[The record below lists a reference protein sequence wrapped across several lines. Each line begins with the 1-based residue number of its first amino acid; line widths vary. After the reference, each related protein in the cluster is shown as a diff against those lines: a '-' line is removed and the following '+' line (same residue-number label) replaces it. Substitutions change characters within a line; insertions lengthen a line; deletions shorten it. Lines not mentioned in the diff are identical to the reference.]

1 MRKHLFKPLL
11 ALALVLVCG
20 NVWGED
26 RFVKVTSNAD
36 LKAGDVYS
44 IVGSN
49 SGKSVAIQPYVS
61 GNNNCKV
68 VGITLADDSFFAVDG
83 MAYLVLGTTGGNWT
97 LFDGNYY
104 LYAVGGTGSNNYLKG
119 TDNADNL
126 NAQWSISIAEG
137 GVATIKTADTKV
149 ARHTIK
155 YNSSNALF
163 SCYASGQQNIFLY
176 KLDSETLPVKTPVI
190 NASDVTLECTATSG
204 EVAYT
209 ITNPSDGV
217 VLTATE
223 NASWIS
229 NVTVSSSK
237 VTFTT
242 TENTNNEARSAEI
255 TLSYA
260 GASDKIVTVTQKKGV
275 STYNSIE
282 ALVAAGK
289 PTGDMVTVTFNN
301 KITGIQTSGDY
312 RNGIFLDVNNPSG
325 SPVEIYC
332 KDVPSEWVVQG
343 TISGTITCPWKVYG
357 ETWEL
362 CPTSWDG
369 ISYAAPVLDKFTVNY
384 YSLGVKI
391 GTEEVYDGQSV
402 ANAPEVTNV
411 PTGWSFIDWTT
422 NDAYK
427 QSTTAPSFFGG
438 VVTTDINLYAVFGK
452 REGQISLT
460 KMKADDSL
468 SDGDNIVIVAHVD
481 KADESGIKDYALYQ
495 ETIKSSYVNKYPF
508 VEDSEIIAAD
518 EKNWLTVN
526 MKADGFSLGDKKNGY
541 IYSAENN
548 LHCGETEQIWTISTT
563 EDGHFHLQ
571 SDNRYLSY
579 RCDLST
585 NNYWRMGGTS
595 LGKSGQTALDIYKF
609 VAGTFFY
616 ATTFAQSQD
625 VTISNVGFAT
635 AFMGF
640 DATVSGAD
648 AYYVTVSDGM
658 ANLTKVEGVI
668 PANTGV
674 VLEAQNGGAATATFT
689 ESVATADDKAAA
701 EGNMLVGSIVG
712 KTFDAEGYYYYILS
726 KGTGEKADAVGFYW
740 DKNSYNGT
748 QARCGANKA
757 ILAVPTTG
765 GAATSSISIRFDGAT
780 MIENIVEVENNIY
793 YDLQGRKVKNPS
805 NGLYIVN
812 GKKMLV
818 K

>member
-1 MRKHLFKPLL
+1 MKRHLFKSLLTL
-11 ALALVLVCG
+11 ALLFVYG
-20 NVWGED
+20 NSWGD
-26 RFVKVTSNAD
+26 TYTIDFNK
-36 LKAGDVYS
+36 
-44 IVGSN
+44 
-49 SGKSVAIQPYVS
+49 
-61 GNNNCKV
+61 
-68 VGITLADDSFFAVDG
+68 
-83 MAYLVLGTTGGNWT
+83 GTTS
-97 LFDGNYY
+97 
-104 LYAVGGTGSNNYLKG
+104 GT
-119 TDNADNL
+119 
-126 NAQWSISIAEG
+126 SISSSLATNVSTMCQSGAENVQSITGENCYYNAKGCGIRIA
-137 GVATIKTADTKV
+137 
-149 ARHTIK
+149 
-155 YNSSNALF
+155 SSKGNGQLNVVFCDIIQNIAV
-163 SCYASGQQNIFLY
+163 SEIIVYASAVTEESKLVVTTAGATAKNATYNNLSVYTSEKSDSKNYQLTAISINGKLESLSFAAYKSQYVHIHRIDIITSSSDPIIPTISATNMSCGVGENFDVRRMFSSDSNGAITYSVEDVDDDVY
-176 KLDSETLPVKTPVI
+176 KLDGTIFS
-190 NASDVTLECTATSG
+190 S
-204 EVAYT
+204 EVAGTYT
-209 ITNPSDGV
+209 IKASQAADDDKYNAGEATAILT
-217 VLTATE
+217 VL
-223 NASWIS
+223 
-229 NVTVSSSK
+229 
-237 VTFTT
+237 
-242 TENTNNEARSAEI
+242 
-255 TLSYA
+255 
-260 GASDKIVTVTQKKGV
+260 G
-275 STYNSIE
+275 
-282 ALVAAGK
+282 
-289 PTGDMVTVTFNN
+289 
-301 KITGIQTSGDY
+301 
-312 RNGIFLDVNNPSG
+312 
-325 SPVEIYC
+325 
-332 KDVPSEWVVQG
+332 
-343 TISGTITCPWKVYG
+343 
-357 ETWEL
+357 
-362 CPTSWDG
+362 
-369 ISYAAPVLDKFTVNY
+369 KFTVNY

-427 QSTTAPSFFGG
+427 QSATAPSFFDG

-541 IYSAENN
+541 IYSVDNN

-563 EDGHFHLQ
+563 GKDQFKLQ
-571 SDNRYLSY
+571 SDGRYLSY
-579 RCDLST
+579 RYDLS
-585 NNYWRMGGTS
+585 NKYWRMGGT
-595 LGKSGQTALDIYKF
+595 KYDTSGQTTLDIYKF
-609 VAGTFFY
+609 VAGTYTY
-616 ATTFAQSQD
+616 ATIFPQYQN

-635 AFMGF
+635 AYMGF

-648 AYYVTVSDGM
+648 AYYVTVGNGV

-712 KTFDAEGYYYYILS
+712 KTFDAEGYTYYILS

-780 MIENIVEVENNIY
+780 MIESIVETKSDVY
-793 YDLQGRKVKNPS
+793 YDLQGRKVENPS

>member
-1 MRKHLFKPLL
+1 MKRHLFKSLLTL
-11 ALALVLVCG
+11 ALLFVYG
-20 NVWGED
+20 NSWGD
-26 RFVKVTSNAD
+26 TYTIDFNK
-36 LKAGDVYS
+36 
-44 IVGSN
+44 
-49 SGKSVAIQPYVS
+49 
-61 GNNNCKV
+61 
-68 VGITLADDSFFAVDG
+68 
-83 MAYLVLGTTGGNWT
+83 GTTS
-97 LFDGNYY
+97 
-104 LYAVGGTGSNNYLKG
+104 GT
-119 TDNADNL
+119 
-126 NAQWSISIAEG
+126 SISSSLATNVSTMCQSGAENVQSITGENCYYNAKGCGIRIA
-137 GVATIKTADTKV
+137 
-149 ARHTIK
+149 
-155 YNSSNALF
+155 SSKGNGQLNVVFCDIIQNIAV
-163 SCYASGQQNIFLY
+163 SEIIVYASAVTEESKLVVTTAGATAKNATYNNLSVYTSEKSDSKNYQLTAISINGKLESLSFAAYKSQYVHIHRIDIITSSSDPIIPTISATNMSCGVGENFDVRRMFSSDSNGAITYSVEDVDDDVY
-176 KLDSETLPVKTPVI
+176 KLDGTIFS
-190 NASDVTLECTATSG
+190 S
-204 EVAYT
+204 EVAGTYT
-209 ITNPSDGV
+209 IKASQAADDDKYNAGEATAILT
-217 VLTATE
+217 VL
-223 NASWIS
+223 
-229 NVTVSSSK
+229 
-237 VTFTT
+237 
-242 TENTNNEARSAEI
+242 
-255 TLSYA
+255 
-260 GASDKIVTVTQKKGV
+260 G
-275 STYNSIE
+275 
-282 ALVAAGK
+282 
-289 PTGDMVTVTFNN
+289 
-301 KITGIQTSGDY
+301 
-312 RNGIFLDVNNPSG
+312 
-325 SPVEIYC
+325 
-332 KDVPSEWVVQG
+332 
-343 TISGTITCPWKVYG
+343 
-357 ETWEL
+357 
-362 CPTSWDG
+362 
-369 ISYAAPVLDKFTVNY
+369 KFTVNY

-427 QSTTAPSFFGG
+427 QSATAPSFFDG

-541 IYSAENN
+541 LYSSDNY
-548 LHCGETEQIWTISTT
+548 LYCGETEQIWTISTT
-563 EDGHFHLQ
+563 EDGQFHLQ

-579 RCDLST
+579 RYDLST
-585 NNYWRMGGTS
+585 NKYWRMGGAS
-595 LGKSGQTALDIYKF
+595 LGTSGQTTLDIYKF
-609 VAGTFFY
+609 VAGTFAY
-616 ATTFAQSQD
+616 ATTFAQSQN

-648 AYYVTVSDGM
+648 AFYVTVSDGV

-674 VLEAQNGGAATATFT
+674 VLEAQNGGEATATFT
-689 ESVATADDKAAA
+689 ESVATADDKAAT

-712 KTFDAEGYYYYILS
+712 KTFDAEGYTYYILS

-780 MIENIVEVENNIY
+780 MIESIVETKSNVY
-793 YDLQGRKVKNPS
+793 YDLQGRKVENPS

>member
-1 MRKHLFKPLL
+1 ML
-11 ALALVLVCG
+11 
-20 NVWGED
+20 NTNYTIQNGED
-26 RFVKVTSNAD
+26 VVLTILASGNSLYCQSITIEYEENNTPVGPVDPTITTTNMSCGVGENFDVSQMFV
-36 LKAGDVYS
+36 
-44 IVGSN
+44 SN
-49 SGKSVAIQPYVS
+49 SNGVITYSVEGANVEDYELDGSDFLSEVAGTYTIKASQ
-61 GNNNCKV
+61 
-68 VGITLADDSFFAVDG
+68 AAVDG
-83 MAYLVLGTTGGNWT
+83 KFNAGEATATLTVLG
-97 LFDGNYY
+97 
-104 LYAVGGTGSNNYLKG
+104 
-119 TDNADNL
+119 
-126 NAQWSISIAEG
+126 
-137 GVATIKTADTKV
+137 
-149 ARHTIK
+149 K
-155 YNSSNALF
+155 Y
-163 SCYASGQQNIFLY
+163 
-176 KLDSETLPVKTPVI
+176 
-190 NASDVTLECTATSG
+190 
-204 EVAYT
+204 
-209 ITNPSDGV
+209 
-217 VLTATE
+217 
-223 NASWIS
+223 
-229 NVTVSSSK
+229 
-237 VTFTT
+237 
-242 TENTNNEARSAEI
+242 
-255 TLSYA
+255 
-260 GASDKIVTVTQKKGV
+260 
-275 STYNSIE
+275 
-282 ALVAAGK
+282 
-289 PTGDMVTVTFNN
+289 
-301 KITGIQTSGDY
+301 
-312 RNGIFLDVNNPSG
+312 
-325 SPVEIYC
+325 
-332 KDVPSEWVVQG
+332 
-343 TISGTITCPWKVYG
+343 
-357 ETWEL
+357 
-362 CPTSWDG
+362 
-369 ISYAAPVLDKFTVNY
+369 TVNY

-427 QSTTAPSFFGG
+427 QSATAPSFFDG
-438 VVTTDINLYAVFGK
+438 VVTKDINLYAVFGK
-452 REGQISLT
+452 REGQISRT
-460 KMKADDSL
+460 KMKTDDSL

-481 KADESGIKDYALYQ
+481 MADESGIKDYALYQ

-541 IYSAENN
+541 IYSSSNN
-548 LHCGETEQIWTISTT
+548 LYCGETEQIWTISTT

-579 RCDLST
+579 RYDLST
-585 NNYWRMGGTS
+585 NNYWRMGGAS
-595 LGKSGQTALDIYKF
+595 LGTSGQTTLDIYKF
-609 VAGTFFY
+609 VAGTFAY
-616 ATTFAQSQD
+616 ATTFAQSQN

-648 AYYVTVSDGM
+648 TYYVTVSDGM

-674 VLEAQNGGAATATFT
+674 VLEAQNGGEATATFT
-689 ESVATADDKAAA
+689 ESVATADDKAAT

-712 KTFDAEGYYYYILS
+712 KTFDAEGYTYYILS

-757 ILAVPTTG
+757 ILAVPATG

-812 GKKMLV
+812 GKKMFV

>member
-1 MRKHLFKPLL
+1 MKRHLFKSLLTL
-11 ALALVLVCG
+11 ALLFVYG
-20 NVWGED
+20 NSWGD
-26 RFVKVTSNAD
+26 TYTIDFNK
-36 LKAGDVYS
+36 
-44 IVGSN
+44 
-49 SGKSVAIQPYVS
+49 
-61 GNNNCKV
+61 
-68 VGITLADDSFFAVDG
+68 
-83 MAYLVLGTTGGNWT
+83 GTTS
-97 LFDGNYY
+97 
-104 LYAVGGTGSNNYLKG
+104 GT
-119 TDNADNL
+119 
-126 NAQWSISIAEG
+126 SISSSLATNVSTMCQSGAENVQSITGENCYYNAKGCGIRIA
-137 GVATIKTADTKV
+137 
-149 ARHTIK
+149 
-155 YNSSNALF
+155 SSKGNGQLNVVFCDIIQNIAV
-163 SCYASGQQNIFLY
+163 SEIIVYASAVTEESKLVVTTAGATAKNATYNNLSVYTSEKSDSKNYQLTAISINGKLESLSFAAYKSQYVHIHRIDIITSSSDPIIPTISATNMSCGVGENFDVRRMFSSDSNGAITYSVEDVDDDVY
-176 KLDSETLPVKTPVI
+176 KLDGTIFS
-190 NASDVTLECTATSG
+190 S
-204 EVAYT
+204 EVAGTYT
-209 ITNPSDGV
+209 IKASQAADDDKYNAGEATAILT
-217 VLTATE
+217 VL
-223 NASWIS
+223 
-229 NVTVSSSK
+229 
-237 VTFTT
+237 
-242 TENTNNEARSAEI
+242 
-255 TLSYA
+255 
-260 GASDKIVTVTQKKGV
+260 G
-275 STYNSIE
+275 
-282 ALVAAGK
+282 
-289 PTGDMVTVTFNN
+289 
-301 KITGIQTSGDY
+301 
-312 RNGIFLDVNNPSG
+312 
-325 SPVEIYC
+325 
-332 KDVPSEWVVQG
+332 
-343 TISGTITCPWKVYG
+343 
-357 ETWEL
+357 
-362 CPTSWDG
+362 
-369 ISYAAPVLDKFTVNY
+369 KFTVNY

-427 QSTTAPSFFGG
+427 QSATAPSFFDG

-541 IYSAENN
+541 IYSVDNN

-563 EDGHFHLQ
+563 GKDQFKLQ
-571 SDNRYLSY
+571 SDGRYLSY
-579 RCDLST
+579 RYDLS
-585 NNYWRMGGTS
+585 NKYWRMGGAKYDT
-595 LGKSGQTALDIYKF
+595 SGQTTLDIYKF
-609 VAGTFFY
+609 VAGTYTY
-616 ATTFAQSQD
+616 ATIFPQYQN

-635 AFMGF
+635 AYMGF

-648 AYYVTVSDGM
+648 AYYVTVGNGV

-712 KTFDAEGYYYYILS
+712 KTFDAEGYTYYILS

-780 MIENIVEVENNIY
+780 MIESIVETKSDVY
-793 YDLQGRKVKNPS
+793 YDLQGRKVENPS

>member
-1 MRKHLFKPLL
+1 MKRHLFKSLLTL
-11 ALALVLVCG
+11 ALLFVYG
-20 NVWGED
+20 NSWGD
-26 RFVKVTSNAD
+26 TYTIDFNK
-36 LKAGDVYS
+36 
-44 IVGSN
+44 
-49 SGKSVAIQPYVS
+49 
-61 GNNNCKV
+61 
-68 VGITLADDSFFAVDG
+68 
-83 MAYLVLGTTGGNWT
+83 GTTS
-97 LFDGNYY
+97 
-104 LYAVGGTGSNNYLKG
+104 GT
-119 TDNADNL
+119 
-126 NAQWSISIAEG
+126 SISSSLATNVSTMCQSGAENVQSITGENCYYNAKGCGIRIA
-137 GVATIKTADTKV
+137 
-149 ARHTIK
+149 
-155 YNSSNALF
+155 SSKGN
-163 SCYASGQQNIFLY
+163 GQLNVVFCDIIQNIAVSEIIVFASAVTEESKLVVTTAGATAKNATYNNLSVYTSEKSDSKNYQLTAISINGKLESLSFAAYKSQYVHIHRIDIITSSSDPIIPTISATNMSCGVGENFDVRRMFSSDSNGAITYSVEDVDDDVY
-176 KLDSETLPVKTPVI
+176 KLDGTIFS
-190 NASDVTLECTATSG
+190 S
-204 EVAYT
+204 EVAGTYT
-209 ITNPSDGV
+209 IKASQAADDDKYNAGEATAILT
-217 VLTATE
+217 VL
-223 NASWIS
+223 
-229 NVTVSSSK
+229 
-237 VTFTT
+237 
-242 TENTNNEARSAEI
+242 
-255 TLSYA
+255 
-260 GASDKIVTVTQKKGV
+260 G
-275 STYNSIE
+275 
-282 ALVAAGK
+282 
-289 PTGDMVTVTFNN
+289 
-301 KITGIQTSGDY
+301 
-312 RNGIFLDVNNPSG
+312 
-325 SPVEIYC
+325 
-332 KDVPSEWVVQG
+332 
-343 TISGTITCPWKVYG
+343 
-357 ETWEL
+357 
-362 CPTSWDG
+362 
-369 ISYAAPVLDKFTVNY
+369 KFTVNY

-427 QSTTAPSFFGG
+427 QSATAPSFFDG
-438 VVTTDINLYAVFGK
+438 VVTTDINLFAVFGK

-541 IYSAENN
+541 LYSSDNY
-548 LHCGETEQIWTISTT
+548 LYCGETEQIWTISTT

-579 RCDLST
+579 RYDLST
-585 NNYWRMGGTS
+585 NNYWRMGGAS
-595 LGKSGQTALDIYKF
+595 LDTFGQTTLDIYKF
-609 VAGTFFY
+609 VAGTFAY
-616 ATTFAQSQD
+616 ATTFAQSQN

-712 KTFDAEGYYYYILS
+712 KTFDAEGYTYYILS

-780 MIENIVEVENNIY
+780 MIESIVETKSDVY
-793 YDLQGRKVKNPS
+793 YDLQGRKVENPS

>member
-1 MRKHLFKPLL
+1 MKRHLFKSLLTL
-11 ALALVLVCG
+11 ALLFVYG
-20 NVWGED
+20 NSWGD
-26 RFVKVTSNAD
+26 TYTIDFNK
-36 LKAGDVYS
+36 
-44 IVGSN
+44 
-49 SGKSVAIQPYVS
+49 
-61 GNNNCKV
+61 
-68 VGITLADDSFFAVDG
+68 
-83 MAYLVLGTTGGNWT
+83 GTTS
-97 LFDGNYY
+97 
-104 LYAVGGTGSNNYLKG
+104 GT
-119 TDNADNL
+119 
-126 NAQWSISIAEG
+126 SISSSLATNVSTMCQSGAENVQSINGENCYYNAKGCGIRIA
-137 GVATIKTADTKV
+137 
-149 ARHTIK
+149 
-155 YNSSNALF
+155 SSKGNGQLNVVFCDIIQNIAV
-163 SCYASGQQNIFLY
+163 SEIIVYASAVTEESKLVVTTAGATAKNATYNNLSVYTSEKSDSKNYQLTAISINGKLESLSFAAYKSQYVHIHRIDIITSSSDPIIPTISATNMSCGVGENFDVRRMFSSDSNGAITYSVEDVDDDVY
-176 KLDSETLPVKTPVI
+176 KLDGTIFS
-190 NASDVTLECTATSG
+190 S
-204 EVAYT
+204 EVAGTYT
-209 ITNPSDGV
+209 IKASQAADDDKYNAGEATAILT
-217 VLTATE
+217 VL
-223 NASWIS
+223 
-229 NVTVSSSK
+229 
-237 VTFTT
+237 
-242 TENTNNEARSAEI
+242 
-255 TLSYA
+255 
-260 GASDKIVTVTQKKGV
+260 G
-275 STYNSIE
+275 
-282 ALVAAGK
+282 
-289 PTGDMVTVTFNN
+289 
-301 KITGIQTSGDY
+301 
-312 RNGIFLDVNNPSG
+312 
-325 SPVEIYC
+325 
-332 KDVPSEWVVQG
+332 
-343 TISGTITCPWKVYG
+343 
-357 ETWEL
+357 
-362 CPTSWDG
+362 
-369 ISYAAPVLDKFTVNY
+369 KFTVNY

-427 QSTTAPSFFGG
+427 QSATAPSFFDG

-541 IYSAENN
+541 IYSVDNN

-563 EDGHFHLQ
+563 GKDQFKLQ
-571 SDNRYLSY
+571 SDGRYLSY
-579 RCDLST
+579 RYDLS
-585 NNYWRMGGTS
+585 NKYWRMGGAKYDT
-595 LGKSGQTALDIYKF
+595 SGQTTLDIYKF
-609 VAGTFFY
+609 VAGTYTY
-616 ATTFAQSQD
+616 ATIFPQYQN

-635 AFMGF
+635 AYMGF

-648 AYYVTVSDGM
+648 AYYVTVGNGV

-712 KTFDAEGYYYYILS
+712 KTFDAEGYTYYILS

-780 MIENIVEVENNIY
+780 MIESIVETKSDVY
-793 YDLQGRKVKNPS
+793 YDLQGRKVENPS

>member
-1 MRKHLFKPLL
+1 MKKHLLKPLL

-20 NVWGED
+20 NVWGEMKTVTYAQSSTVAASVTKGIAPSGSSVTFKNTYSTKEQLTVGNSMTYTLSGYAGYVIKSLTMSMHSNKSSGTG
-26 RFVKVTSNAD
+26 RFSF
-36 LKAGDVYS
+36 KAGETTLAEISSNTGFNQLAWNGAWTQSYTDVTPNMLNTNYTIQNGEDVVLTILASGNSLYCQS
-44 IVGSN
+44 ITIEYEENNTPVGPVDPTITTTNMSCGVGENFDVSQMFVSN
-49 SGKSVAIQPYVS
+49 SNGVITYSVEGANAEDYDLDGSEFLSEVARTYTIKASQ
-61 GNNNCKV
+61 
-68 VGITLADDSFFAVDG
+68 AAVDG
-83 MAYLVLGTTGGNWT
+83 KFNAGEATATLTVLG
-97 LFDGNYY
+97 
-104 LYAVGGTGSNNYLKG
+104 
-119 TDNADNL
+119 
-126 NAQWSISIAEG
+126 
-137 GVATIKTADTKV
+137 
-149 ARHTIK
+149 
-155 YNSSNALF
+155 
-163 SCYASGQQNIFLY
+163 
-176 KLDSETLPVKTPVI
+176 
-190 NASDVTLECTATSG
+190 
-204 EVAYT
+204 
-209 ITNPSDGV
+209 
-217 VLTATE
+217 
-223 NASWIS
+223 
-229 NVTVSSSK
+229 
-237 VTFTT
+237 
-242 TENTNNEARSAEI
+242 
-255 TLSYA
+255 
-260 GASDKIVTVTQKKGV
+260 
-275 STYNSIE
+275 
-282 ALVAAGK
+282 
-289 PTGDMVTVTFNN
+289 
-301 KITGIQTSGDY
+301 
-312 RNGIFLDVNNPSG
+312 
-325 SPVEIYC
+325 
-332 KDVPSEWVVQG
+332 
-343 TISGTITCPWKVYG
+343 
-357 ETWEL
+357 
-362 CPTSWDG
+362 
-369 ISYAAPVLDKFTVNY
+369 KFTVNY

-427 QSTTAPSFFGG
+427 QSATAPSFFDG
-438 VVTTDINLYAVFGK
+438 VVTKDINLYAVFGK

-495 ETIKSSYVNKYPF
+495 ETIKSSFVNKYPF
-508 VEDSEIIAAD
+508 VEDAELIAAD

-526 MKADGFSLGDKKNGY
+526 MKADGFRLGDKKNGY
-541 IYSAENN
+541 IYSVDNN
-548 LHCGETEQIWTISTT
+548 LHCGETEQTEQIWTISTT
-563 EDGHFHLQ
+563 GKDQFKLQ
-571 SDNRYLSY
+571 SDGRYLSY
-579 RCDLST
+579 RYDLS
-585 NNYWRMGGTS
+585 NKYWRMGGAKYDT
-595 LGKSGQTALDIYKF
+595 SGQTTLDIYKF
-609 VAGTFFY
+609 VAGTYTY
-616 ATTFAQSQD
+616 ATIFPQYQN

-635 AFMGF
+635 AYMGF

-648 AYYVTVSDGM
+648 AYYVTVGNGV

-712 KTFDAEGYYYYILS
+712 KTFDAEGYTYYILS

-757 ILAVPTTG
+757 ILAVPATG

>member
-1 MRKHLFKPLL
+1 MKRHLFKSLLTL
-11 ALALVLVCG
+11 ALLFVYG
-20 NVWGED
+20 NSWGD
-26 RFVKVTSNAD
+26 TYTIDFNK
-36 LKAGDVYS
+36 
-44 IVGSN
+44 
-49 SGKSVAIQPYVS
+49 
-61 GNNNCKV
+61 
-68 VGITLADDSFFAVDG
+68 
-83 MAYLVLGTTGGNWT
+83 GTTS
-97 LFDGNYY
+97 
-104 LYAVGGTGSNNYLKG
+104 GT
-119 TDNADNL
+119 
-126 NAQWSISIAEG
+126 SISSSLATNVSTMCQSGAENVQSITGENCYYNAKGCGIRIA
-137 GVATIKTADTKV
+137 
-149 ARHTIK
+149 
-155 YNSSNALF
+155 SSKGNGQLNVVFCDIIQNIAV
-163 SCYASGQQNIFLY
+163 SEIIVYASAVTEESKLVVTTAGATAKNATYNNLSVYTSEKSDSKNYQLTAISINGKLESLSFAAYKSQYVHIHRIDIITSSSDPIIPTISATNMSCGVGENFDVRRMFSSDSNGAITYSVEDVDDDVY
-176 KLDSETLPVKTPVI
+176 KLDGTIFS
-190 NASDVTLECTATSG
+190 S
-204 EVAYT
+204 EVAGTYT
-209 ITNPSDGV
+209 IKASQAADDDKYNAGEATAILT
-217 VLTATE
+217 VL
-223 NASWIS
+223 
-229 NVTVSSSK
+229 
-237 VTFTT
+237 
-242 TENTNNEARSAEI
+242 
-255 TLSYA
+255 
-260 GASDKIVTVTQKKGV
+260 G
-275 STYNSIE
+275 
-282 ALVAAGK
+282 
-289 PTGDMVTVTFNN
+289 
-301 KITGIQTSGDY
+301 
-312 RNGIFLDVNNPSG
+312 
-325 SPVEIYC
+325 
-332 KDVPSEWVVQG
+332 
-343 TISGTITCPWKVYG
+343 
-357 ETWEL
+357 
-362 CPTSWDG
+362 
-369 ISYAAPVLDKFTVNY
+369 KFTVNY

-427 QSTTAPSFFGG
+427 QSATAPSFFDG

-541 IYSAENN
+541 IYSVDNN

-563 EDGHFHLQ
+563 GKDQFKLQ
-571 SDNRYLSY
+571 SDGRYLSY
-579 RCDLST
+579 RYDLS
-585 NNYWRMGGTS
+585 NKYWRMGGAKYDT
-595 LGKSGQTALDIYKF
+595 SGQTTLDIYKF
-609 VAGTFFY
+609 VAGTYTY
-616 ATTFAQSQD
+616 ATIFPQYQN

-635 AFMGF
+635 AYMGF

-648 AYYVTVSDGM
+648 AYYVTVGNGV

-689 ESVATADDKAAA
+689 KSVATADDKAAA

-712 KTFDAEGYYYYILS
+712 KTFDAEGYTYYILS

-780 MIENIVEVENNIY
+780 MIESIVETKSDVY
-793 YDLQGRKVKNPS
+793 YDLQGRKVENPS

>member
-1 MRKHLFKPLL
+1 MKRHLFKSLLTL
-11 ALALVLVCG
+11 ALLFVYG
-20 NVWGED
+20 NSWGD
-26 RFVKVTSNAD
+26 TYTIDFNK
-36 LKAGDVYS
+36 
-44 IVGSN
+44 
-49 SGKSVAIQPYVS
+49 
-61 GNNNCKV
+61 
-68 VGITLADDSFFAVDG
+68 
-83 MAYLVLGTTGGNWT
+83 GTTS
-97 LFDGNYY
+97 
-104 LYAVGGTGSNNYLKG
+104 GT
-119 TDNADNL
+119 
-126 NAQWSISIAEG
+126 SISSSLATNVSTMCQSGAENVQSITGENCYYNAKGCGIRIA
-137 GVATIKTADTKV
+137 
-149 ARHTIK
+149 
-155 YNSSNALF
+155 SSKGNGQLNVVFCDIIQNIAV
-163 SCYASGQQNIFLY
+163 SEIIVYASAVTEESKLVVTTVGATAKNATYNNLSVYTSEKSDSKNYQLTAISINGKLESLSFAAYKSQYVHIHRIDIITSSSDPIIPTISATNMSCGVGENFDVRRMFSSDSNGAITYSVEDVDDDVY
-176 KLDSETLPVKTPVI
+176 KLDGTIFS
-190 NASDVTLECTATSG
+190 S
-204 EVAYT
+204 EVAGTYT
-209 ITNPSDGV
+209 IKASQAADDDKYNAGEATAILT
-217 VLTATE
+217 VL
-223 NASWIS
+223 
-229 NVTVSSSK
+229 
-237 VTFTT
+237 
-242 TENTNNEARSAEI
+242 
-255 TLSYA
+255 
-260 GASDKIVTVTQKKGV
+260 
-275 STYNSIE
+275 
-282 ALVAAGK
+282 GK
-289 PTGDMVTVTFNN
+289 
-301 KITGIQTSGDY
+301 Y
-312 RNGIFLDVNNPSG
+312 
-325 SPVEIYC
+325 
-332 KDVPSEWVVQG
+332 
-343 TISGTITCPWKVYG
+343 
-357 ETWEL
+357 
-362 CPTSWDG
+362 
-369 ISYAAPVLDKFTVNY
+369 TVNY

-427 QSTTAPSFFGG
+427 QSATAPSFFDG

-541 IYSAENN
+541 IYSVDNN

-563 EDGHFHLQ
+563 GKDQFKLQ
-571 SDNRYLSY
+571 SDGRYLSY
-579 RCDLST
+579 RYDLS
-585 NNYWRMGGTS
+585 NKYWRMGGAKYST
-595 LGKSGQTALDIYKF
+595 SGQTTLDIYKF
-609 VAGTFFY
+609 VAGTYTY
-616 ATTFAQSQD
+616 ATIFPQYQN

-635 AFMGF
+635 AYMGF

-648 AYYVTVSDGM
+648 AYYVTVGNGV

-712 KTFDAEGYYYYILS
+712 KTFDAEGYTYYILS

-780 MIENIVEVENNIY
+780 MIESIVETKSDVY
-793 YDLQGRKVKNPS
+793 YDLQGRKVENPS

>member
-1 MRKHLFKPLL
+1 ML
-11 ALALVLVCG
+11 
-20 NVWGED
+20 NTNYTIQNGED
-26 RFVKVTSNAD
+26 VVLTILASGNSLYCQSITIEYEENNTPVGPVDPTITTTNMSCGVGENFDVSQMFV
-36 LKAGDVYS
+36 
-44 IVGSN
+44 SN
-49 SGKSVAIQPYVS
+49 SNGVITYSVEGANAEDYDLDGSEFLSEVARTYTIKASQ
-61 GNNNCKV
+61 
-68 VGITLADDSFFAVDG
+68 AAVDG
-83 MAYLVLGTTGGNWT
+83 KFNAGEATATLTVLG
-97 LFDGNYY
+97 
-104 LYAVGGTGSNNYLKG
+104 
-119 TDNADNL
+119 
-126 NAQWSISIAEG
+126 
-137 GVATIKTADTKV
+137 
-149 ARHTIK
+149 
-155 YNSSNALF
+155 
-163 SCYASGQQNIFLY
+163 
-176 KLDSETLPVKTPVI
+176 
-190 NASDVTLECTATSG
+190 
-204 EVAYT
+204 
-209 ITNPSDGV
+209 
-217 VLTATE
+217 
-223 NASWIS
+223 
-229 NVTVSSSK
+229 
-237 VTFTT
+237 
-242 TENTNNEARSAEI
+242 
-255 TLSYA
+255 
-260 GASDKIVTVTQKKGV
+260 
-275 STYNSIE
+275 
-282 ALVAAGK
+282 
-289 PTGDMVTVTFNN
+289 
-301 KITGIQTSGDY
+301 
-312 RNGIFLDVNNPSG
+312 
-325 SPVEIYC
+325 
-332 KDVPSEWVVQG
+332 
-343 TISGTITCPWKVYG
+343 
-357 ETWEL
+357 
-362 CPTSWDG
+362 
-369 ISYAAPVLDKFTVNY
+369 KFTVNY

-427 QSTTAPSFFGG
+427 QSATAPSFFDG
-438 VVTTDINLYAVFGK
+438 VVTKDINLYAVFGK

-495 ETIKSSYVNKYPF
+495 ETIKSSFVNKYPF
-508 VEDSEIIAAD
+508 VEDAELIAAD

-526 MKADGFSLGDKKNGY
+526 MKADGFRLGDKKNGY
-541 IYSAENN
+541 IYSVDNN
-548 LHCGETEQIWTISTT
+548 LHCGETEQTEQIWTISTT
-563 EDGHFHLQ
+563 GKDQFKLQ
-571 SDNRYLSY
+571 SDGRYLSY
-579 RCDLST
+579 RYDLS
-585 NNYWRMGGTS
+585 NKYWRMGGAKYDT
-595 LGKSGQTALDIYKF
+595 SGQTTLDIYKF
-609 VAGTFFY
+609 VAGTYTY
-616 ATTFAQSQD
+616 ATIFPQYQN

-635 AFMGF
+635 AYMGF

-648 AYYVTVSDGM
+648 AYYVTVGNGV

-712 KTFDAEGYYYYILS
+712 KTFDAEGYTYYILS

>member
-1 MRKHLFKPLL
+1 MKRHLFKSLLTL
-11 ALALVLVCG
+11 ALLFVYGYSWGDTYTIDFNKGTTSGTSISSSLATNVSTMCQSGAENVQSITGENCYYNAKGCGIRIASSKGNGQLNVVFCDIIQNIAVSEIIVYASAVTEESKLV
-20 NVWGED
+20 
-26 RFVKVTSNAD
+26 VTTAGATAKNAT
-36 LKAGDVYS
+36 
-44 IVGSN
+44 
-49 SGKSVAIQPYVS
+49 
-61 GNNNCKV
+61 NNNLSVYTSEKS
-68 VGITLADDSFFAVDG
+68 DSK
-83 MAYLVLGTTGGNWT
+83 
-97 LFDGNYY
+97 NYQ
-104 LYAVGGTGSNNYLKG
+104 LTA
-119 TDNADNL
+119 
-126 NAQWSISIAEG
+126 ISINGKFESLSFAAYKSQYVHIHRIDIITSSSDPIIPTISATNMSC
-137 GVATIKTADTKV
+137 GVGENFDV
-149 ARHTIK
+149 RRMF
-155 YNSSNALF
+155 SSDSNGAITY
-163 SCYASGQQNIFLY
+163 SVEDVDDDVY
-176 KLDSETLPVKTPVI
+176 KLDGTIFS
-190 NASDVTLECTATSG
+190 S
-204 EVAYT
+204 EVAGTYKIKASQAADDDKYNAGEAT
-209 ITNPSDGV
+209 AILT
-217 VLTATE
+217 VL
-223 NASWIS
+223 
-229 NVTVSSSK
+229 
-237 VTFTT
+237 
-242 TENTNNEARSAEI
+242 
-255 TLSYA
+255 
-260 GASDKIVTVTQKKGV
+260 G
-275 STYNSIE
+275 
-282 ALVAAGK
+282 
-289 PTGDMVTVTFNN
+289 
-301 KITGIQTSGDY
+301 
-312 RNGIFLDVNNPSG
+312 
-325 SPVEIYC
+325 
-332 KDVPSEWVVQG
+332 
-343 TISGTITCPWKVYG
+343 
-357 ETWEL
+357 
-362 CPTSWDG
+362 
-369 ISYAAPVLDKFTVNY
+369 KFTVNY

-427 QSTTAPSFFGG
+427 QSATAPSFFDG

-541 IYSAENN
+541 IYSVDNN

-563 EDGHFHLQ
+563 GKDQFKLQ
-571 SDNRYLSY
+571 SDGRYLSY
-579 RCDLST
+579 RYDLS
-585 NNYWRMGGTS
+585 NKYWRMGGAKYDT
-595 LGKSGQTALDIYKF
+595 SGQTTLDIYKF
-609 VAGTFFY
+609 VAGTYTY
-616 ATTFAQSQD
+616 ATIFPQYQN

-635 AFMGF
+635 AYMGF

-648 AYYVTVSDGM
+648 AYYVTVGNGV

-712 KTFDAEGYYYYILS
+712 KTFDAEGYTYYILS

-780 MIENIVEVENNIY
+780 MIESIVETKSDVY
-793 YDLQGRKVKNPS
+793 YDLQGRKVENPS

>member
-1 MRKHLFKPLL
+1 MKKHLLKPLL

-20 NVWGED
+20 NVWGEMKTVTYAQSSTVAASVTKGIAPSGSSVTFKNTYSTKEQLTGGKSMTYTLSGYAGYVIKSITMSMHSNKSSGTG
-26 RFVKVTSNAD
+26 RFSF
-36 LKAGDVYS
+36 KAGETTLAEISSNTGFNQLAWNGDWSTSYVDVTPEMQNSNYTIQNGEDVVLTILASANSLYCQS
-44 IVGSN
+44 ITIEYEENNTPVGPVDPTITTTNMSCGVGENFDVSQMFVSN
-49 SGKSVAIQPYVS
+49 SNGVITYSVEGANVEDYELDGSDFLSEVAGTYTIKASQ
-61 GNNNCKV
+61 
-68 VGITLADDSFFAVDG
+68 AAVDG
-83 MAYLVLGTTGGNWT
+83 KFNAGEATATLTVLG
-97 LFDGNYY
+97 
-104 LYAVGGTGSNNYLKG
+104 
-119 TDNADNL
+119 
-126 NAQWSISIAEG
+126 
-137 GVATIKTADTKV
+137 
-149 ARHTIK
+149 K
-155 YNSSNALF
+155 Y
-163 SCYASGQQNIFLY
+163 
-176 KLDSETLPVKTPVI
+176 
-190 NASDVTLECTATSG
+190 
-204 EVAYT
+204 
-209 ITNPSDGV
+209 
-217 VLTATE
+217 
-223 NASWIS
+223 
-229 NVTVSSSK
+229 
-237 VTFTT
+237 
-242 TENTNNEARSAEI
+242 
-255 TLSYA
+255 
-260 GASDKIVTVTQKKGV
+260 
-275 STYNSIE
+275 
-282 ALVAAGK
+282 
-289 PTGDMVTVTFNN
+289 
-301 KITGIQTSGDY
+301 
-312 RNGIFLDVNNPSG
+312 
-325 SPVEIYC
+325 
-332 KDVPSEWVVQG
+332 
-343 TISGTITCPWKVYG
+343 
-357 ETWEL
+357 
-362 CPTSWDG
+362 
-369 ISYAAPVLDKFTVNY
+369 TVNY

-391 GTEEVYDGQSV
+391 STEEVYDGQSV
-402 ANAPEVTNV
+402 ANAPEVTNA

-508 VEDSEIIAAD
+508 VEDSEIVAAD

-541 IYSAENN
+541 LYSSDNY
-548 LHCGETEQIWTISTT
+548 LYCGETEQIWTISTT
-563 EDGHFHLQ
+563 EDGQFHLQ

-579 RCDLST
+579 RYDLST
-585 NNYWRMGGTS
+585 NIYWRMGGKD
-595 LGKSGQTALDIYKF
+595 LGTLGQTSLDIYKF
-609 VAGTFFY
+609 VAGTYIY
-616 ATTFAQSQD
+616 ATAFAQSQE
-625 VTISNVGFAT
+625 VAISSVGFAT
-635 AFMGF
+635 AYMGF
-640 DATVSGAD
+640 DTTVSGAN
-648 AYYVTVSDGM
+648 AYYVTVSDGV
-658 ANLTKVEGVI
+658 ASLSKVEGVI

>member
-1 MRKHLFKPLL
+1 MKRHLFKSLLTL
-11 ALALVLVCG
+11 ALLFVYG
-20 NVWGED
+20 NSWGD
-26 RFVKVTSNAD
+26 TYTIDFNK
-36 LKAGDVYS
+36 
-44 IVGSN
+44 
-49 SGKSVAIQPYVS
+49 
-61 GNNNCKV
+61 
-68 VGITLADDSFFAVDG
+68 
-83 MAYLVLGTTGGNWT
+83 GTTS
-97 LFDGNYY
+97 
-104 LYAVGGTGSNNYLKG
+104 GT
-119 TDNADNL
+119 
-126 NAQWSISIAEG
+126 SISSSLATNVSTMCQSGAENVQSITGENCYYNAKGCGIRIA
-137 GVATIKTADTKV
+137 
-149 ARHTIK
+149 
-155 YNSSNALF
+155 SSKGNGQLNVVFCDIIQNIAV
-163 SCYASGQQNIFLY
+163 SEIIVYASAVTEESKLVVTTAGATAKNATYNNLSVYTSEKSDSKNYQLTAISINGKLESLSFAAYKSQYVHIHRIDIITSSSDPIIPTISATNMSCGVGENFDVRRMFSSDSNGAITYSVEDVDDDVY
-176 KLDSETLPVKTPVI
+176 KLDGTIFS
-190 NASDVTLECTATSG
+190 S
-204 EVAYT
+204 EVAGTYT
-209 ITNPSDGV
+209 IKASQAADDDKYNAGEATAILT
-217 VLTATE
+217 VL
-223 NASWIS
+223 
-229 NVTVSSSK
+229 
-237 VTFTT
+237 
-242 TENTNNEARSAEI
+242 
-255 TLSYA
+255 
-260 GASDKIVTVTQKKGV
+260 G
-275 STYNSIE
+275 
-282 ALVAAGK
+282 
-289 PTGDMVTVTFNN
+289 
-301 KITGIQTSGDY
+301 
-312 RNGIFLDVNNPSG
+312 
-325 SPVEIYC
+325 
-332 KDVPSEWVVQG
+332 
-343 TISGTITCPWKVYG
+343 
-357 ETWEL
+357 
-362 CPTSWDG
+362 
-369 ISYAAPVLDKFTVNY
+369 KFTVNY

-427 QSTTAPSFFGG
+427 QSATAPSFFDG

-541 IYSAENN
+541 IYSVDNN

-563 EDGHFHLQ
+563 GKDQFKLQ
-571 SDNRYLSY
+571 SDGRYLSY
-579 RCDLST
+579 RYDLS
-585 NNYWRMGGTS
+585 NKYWRMGGAKYST
-595 LGKSGQTALDIYKF
+595 SGQTTLDIYKF
-609 VAGTFFY
+609 VAGTYTY
-616 ATTFAQSQD
+616 ATIFPQYQN

-635 AFMGF
+635 AYMGF

-648 AYYVTVSDGM
+648 AYYVTVGNGV

-712 KTFDAEGYYYYILS
+712 KTFDAEGYTYYILS

-780 MIENIVEVENNIY
+780 MIESIVETKSDVY
-793 YDLQGRKVKNPS
+793 YDLQGRKVENPS

>member
-1 MRKHLFKPLL
+1 MKKHLLKPLL

-20 NVWGED
+20 NVWGEM
-26 RFVKVTSNAD
+26 KTVTYAQSSTVAASVTKGIAPSGSSVTFKNTYSTKEQLTGGKSMTYTLSGYAGYVIKSLTMSMHSNKSSGTGKFSF
-36 LKAGDVYS
+36 KAGETTLAEISSNTGFNQLAWNGDWSTSYVDVTPEMQNSNYTIQNGEDVVLTILASANSLYCQS
-44 IVGSN
+44 ITIEYEENNTPVGPVDPTITTTNMSCGVGENFDVSQMFVSN
-49 SGKSVAIQPYVS
+49 SNGVITYSVEGANVEDYELDGSDFLSEVAGTYTIKASQ
-61 GNNNCKV
+61 
-68 VGITLADDSFFAVDG
+68 AAVDG
-83 MAYLVLGTTGGNWT
+83 KFNAGEATATLTVLG
-97 LFDGNYY
+97 
-104 LYAVGGTGSNNYLKG
+104 
-119 TDNADNL
+119 
-126 NAQWSISIAEG
+126 
-137 GVATIKTADTKV
+137 
-149 ARHTIK
+149 K
-155 YNSSNALF
+155 Y
-163 SCYASGQQNIFLY
+163 
-176 KLDSETLPVKTPVI
+176 
-190 NASDVTLECTATSG
+190 
-204 EVAYT
+204 
-209 ITNPSDGV
+209 
-217 VLTATE
+217 
-223 NASWIS
+223 
-229 NVTVSSSK
+229 
-237 VTFTT
+237 
-242 TENTNNEARSAEI
+242 
-255 TLSYA
+255 
-260 GASDKIVTVTQKKGV
+260 
-275 STYNSIE
+275 
-282 ALVAAGK
+282 
-289 PTGDMVTVTFNN
+289 
-301 KITGIQTSGDY
+301 
-312 RNGIFLDVNNPSG
+312 
-325 SPVEIYC
+325 
-332 KDVPSEWVVQG
+332 
-343 TISGTITCPWKVYG
+343 
-357 ETWEL
+357 
-362 CPTSWDG
+362 
-369 ISYAAPVLDKFTVNY
+369 TVNY

-391 GTEEVYDGQSV
+391 STEEVYDGQSV
-402 ANAPEVTNV
+402 ANAPEVTNT

-508 VEDSEIIAAD
+508 VEDSEIVAAD

-541 IYSAENN
+541 LYSSDNY
-548 LHCGETEQIWTISTT
+548 LYCGETEQIWTISTT
-563 EDGHFHLQ
+563 EDGQFHLQ

-579 RCDLST
+579 RYDLST
-585 NNYWRMGGTS
+585 NIYWRMGGKD
-595 LGKSGQTALDIYKF
+595 LGTLGQTSLDIYKF
-609 VAGTFFY
+609 VAGTYIY
-616 ATTFAQSQD
+616 ATAFAQSQE
-625 VTISNVGFAT
+625 VAISSVGFAT
-635 AFMGF
+635 AYMGF

-648 AYYVTVSDGM
+648 AYYVTVGNGV

-689 ESVATADDKAAA
+689 ESVATADDKAAT

-712 KTFDAEGYYYYILS
+712 KTFDAEGYTYYILS

-757 ILAVPTTG
+757 ILAVPATG